1 MNRYYN
7 KKYAEDSFGE
17 IDSKIVVFDNTL
29 KLKNKKSLRF
39 ELQHLF
45 TEDDKKNWF
54 GYGLEYNFNF
64 NFNAYFNSIVN
75 YENEIAGK
83 PTYSNF
89 GVSYS
94 KNANKLMLS
103 YGKQR
108 GGLMCFGG
116 VCRYVPEYK
125 GLSLSIISSF

>member
-1 MNRYYN
+1 MRGYN
-7 KKYAEDSFGE
+7 DKTYEYPKYSIISCGLNYTPSSNLQFE
-17 IDSKIVVFDNTL
+17 VFSDL
-29 KLKNKKSLRF
+29 GSSSLYF
-39 ELQHLF
+39 NS
-45 TEDDKKNWF
+45 KNWF

-94 KNANKLMLS
+94 KNANKLILS

-108 GGLMCFGG
+108 GG
-116 VCRYVPEYK
+116 
-125 GLSLSIISSF
+125 